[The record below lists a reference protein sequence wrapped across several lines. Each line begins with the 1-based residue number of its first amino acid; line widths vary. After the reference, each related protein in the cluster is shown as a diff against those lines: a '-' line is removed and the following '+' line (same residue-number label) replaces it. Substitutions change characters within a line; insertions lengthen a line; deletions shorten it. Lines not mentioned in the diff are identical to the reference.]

1 MRGRGEN
8 HVQYVFS
15 RKLIYT
21 WGPVGLHGRAVHDTY
36 LRNLTF
42 YGGVSAEGSVEP
54 NAASGDIPFAA
65 FLISPFD
72 FPVLLPGVFQS

>member
-1 MRGRGEN
+1 M
-8 HVQYVFS
+8 
-15 RKLIYT
+15 
-21 WGPVGLHGRAVHDTY
+21 HDTY